1 MWHFSTQW
9 RGLTTQ
15 ELARD
20 SSKNE
25 RIASFER
32 IVITRVGAG
41 VAAVSLIGENTIATV
56 RVKKHAARLPAFEG
70 EGRGG
75 DGN

>member
-41 VAAVSLIGENTIATV
+41 LAAVSLIGENIIATV
-56 RVKKHAARLPAFEG
+56 
-70 EGRGG
+70 
-75 DGN
+75 